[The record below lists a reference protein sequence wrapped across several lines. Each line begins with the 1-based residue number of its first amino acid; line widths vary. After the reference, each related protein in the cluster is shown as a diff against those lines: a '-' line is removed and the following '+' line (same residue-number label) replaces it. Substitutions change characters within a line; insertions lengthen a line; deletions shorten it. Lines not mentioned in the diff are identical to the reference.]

1 MVIVLFCVN
10 IDNTSSKLFTYLKNN
25 EQRKDTV
32 LANQSNF
39 ELFIYLFHLHHTHNN
54 GIHLHKLYKQ

>member
-1 MVIVLFCVN
+1 MYNIRIAKSNYMVIVLFCVN

-32 LANQSNF
+32 LANQSIF
-39 ELFIYLFHLHHTHNN
+39 ELFISFASYT
-54 GIHLHKLYKQ
+54 